1 MTRNVT
7 FVLPFKSKKSHFND
21 STKLIEK
28 KYIEGLITSARG
40 EKDQICSVKETKC
53 SVINV
58 H

>member
-1 MTRNVT
+1 MTLQNSR
-7 FVLPFKSKKSHFND
+7 K
-21 STKLIEK
+21 K

-58 H
+58 HKKMEKSLPDLQC